1 MADEEL
7 ARRVVEQP
15 GWRWLPGMADHRGN
29 RVLDPNA
36 VDAESVPDLDDWA
49 TAGAIL
55 GLIAG
60 YDALTD
66 VVRDGGDWI
75 VAVAIGG
82 DISGYAAETLGEAAV
97 WALMA
102 VWENLPEVPLA

>member
-1 MADEEL
+1 MGDVEL

-15 GWRWLPGMADHRGN
+15 GWRWVPGMADHEGN
-29 RVLDPNA
+29 RVLDPA
-36 VDAESVPDLDDWA
+36 TVGAESLPDLDDWA

-55 GLIAG
+55 GIIAS

-66 VVRDGGDWI
+66 VVRDGTDWI

-82 DISGYAAETLGEAAV
+82 DISGYAADTLGEAAV

-102 VWENLPEVPLA
+102 VWENLPEMPMA